1 LFILAVANNHCLSQ
15 KLLHFENHPSLT
27 DQQQPLMI
35 KALAAIVT
43 TKKSIKNTE
52 SIKTRVL
59 IVDDH
64 PLVREWLKSII
75 NPESDL
81 MVCGEAESRDQA
93 LATAATTS
101 PRVAIVDL
109 TLKQSNGLELIKD
122 FKIQFPSLAV
132 LVLSTHNEAIY
143 AERALYAGARGYITK
158 QEASAPILQAIRTI
172 ATGGVSFSTTITQQI
187 LTRMTGTHFTVAA
200 ATVEQLS
207 DRELEILRL
216 IGTGYTTG
224 QIAKQLS
231 LAPNTVDTYR
241 GRIREKLALTKPGE
255 LLRYAIHWVHSS
267 EAS

>member
-1 LFILAVANNHCLSQ
+1 
-15 KLLHFENHPSLT
+15 
-27 DQQQPLMI
+27 
-35 KALAAIVT
+35 
-43 TKKSIKNTE
+43 
-52 SIKTRVL
+52 
-59 IVDDH
+59 
-64 PLVREWLKSII
+64 
-75 NPESDL
+75 